1 MNSIVNKNSSYKIIF
16 GLILISFFVP
26 FKGLMA
32 EESISIV
39 LDEKTIK
46 KGYTVKSSDKNIV
59 LTLLPNFTK
68 KNPEGISVI
77 LNDLGRD
84 ESLLPSTKNFISNL
98 YEVEIGTKNFTKPYI
113 LDLKYATENDS
124 ARAVYFYNPYS
135 NKWSAVNNAVINKE
149 KKTYR
154 LKLTL
159 PYVKLAVLEEKPL
172 LGKASWYKCIGG
184 LYAASVDYPRKSF
197 LKVTNLDNNKSVVVK
212 VNDYGPDKKIFPDRV
227 IDLDVVA
234 FKKIAS
240 KSKGVINVKVEKMP

>member
-1 MNSIVNKNSSYKIIF
+1 MNSIMNKNLSYKIVF
-16 GLILISFFVP
+16 GLILISFLIP

-46 KGYTVKSSDKNIV
+46 RGYTIRSSDKNIS
-59 LTLLPNFTK
+59 LALLPNFTK
-68 KNPEGISVI
+68 KDAQGISVI

-98 YEVEIGTKNFTKPYI
+98 YEFEIGTKDFIKPYI
-113 LDLKYATENDS
+113 LDLKYATENES
-124 ARAVYFYNPYS
+124 EKAVYLYNPYS
-135 NKWSAVNNAVINKE
+135 KKWSAINTAKINTEE
-149 KKTYR
+149 KTFR
-154 LKLTL
+154 LKLTF

-184 LYAASVDYPRKSF
+184 LYAASVDYPKKSF
-197 LKVTNLDNNKSVVVK
+197 LKVTNLDNNKSVIVK

-234 FKKIAS
+234 FKKIDS
-240 KSKGVINVKVEKMP
+240 KSKGVINVKVEKL